1 MCGVPLTEITRIP
14 VCRTC
19 LAKPGPLE
27 ADYFCASCRTPF
39 LNPFALD
46 EDGRCSLCRA
56 GANGFDAAY
65 TYGSFEGELREL
77 IHLLKYARVRT
88 LAKPLAKLLA
98 AALPLNRSFDVV
110 VPMPMHWRKRWV
122 RGFNQAEVLAKEIAR
137 KRGLPLRNAARKR
150 KATAAQAG
158 LTNAAR
164 QSNVAG
170 AFEIRHPDALAGK
183 RVLLVDDVMTTG
195 ATASACAKALK
206 HAGAREVTLLAVAR
220 TDRRAFAPADVAA
233 EPQAFS
239 DSYLYGSLDDAQSRP
254 IA

>member
-1 MCGVPLTEITRIP
+1 M
-14 VCRTC
+14 
-19 LAKPGPLE
+19 
-27 ADYFCASCRTPF
+27 
-39 LNPFALD
+39 D

-98 AALPLNRSFDVV
+98 AALPLDRSFDVV

-122 RGFNQAEVLAKEIAR
+122 RGFNQAELLAKEIAR
-137 KRGLPLRNAARKR
+137 NRGLPLRNAARKR
-150 KATAAQAG
+150 KATAAQAS

-164 QSNVAG
+164 QANVAG
-170 AFEIRHPDALAGK
+170 AFEIRHRDVLAGK
-183 RVLLVDDVMTTG
+183 RILLVDDVMTTG

-206 HAGAREVTLLAVAR
+206 QAGAREVTLLAVAR
-220 TDRRAFAPADVAA
+220 TDRRAFAPSDAAA

-239 DSYLYGSLDDAQSRP
+239 DSYLYGSLEDAQSRP